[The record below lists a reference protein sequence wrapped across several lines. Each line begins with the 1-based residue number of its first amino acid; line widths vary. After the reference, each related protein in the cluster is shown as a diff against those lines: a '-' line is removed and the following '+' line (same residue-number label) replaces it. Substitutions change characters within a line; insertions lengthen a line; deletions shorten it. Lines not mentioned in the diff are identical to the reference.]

1 MGERGRTRRP
11 APYLRRWERQVQWPA
26 RPALERH
33 RDNAMMRFLPLCS
46 IILILAP
53 ADIRLRFPAGVVR
66 EIKAAK
72 AGTVVTV
79 KEE

>member
-1 MGERGRTRRP
+1 
-11 APYLRRWERQVQWPA
+11 
-26 RPALERH
+26 
-33 RDNAMMRFLPLCS
+33 MMRFLPLCS